1 MARKRIWKDWQPA
14 DASIPED
21 EREFTGK
28 VIQIINSDSLSV
40 DTGNGMKKIF
50 LSSIRPVRLDDID
63 ESIRAKVCFWPIFIC
78 NHDILLRY
86 RGSMCPESDKRTFTT
101 IEGYRLPEN

>member
-1 MARKRIWKDWQPA
+1 MASEGVLMSMKCQRAYNYTSDVSKYRNAEKSAKMARKRIWKDWQPA

-40 DTGNGMKKIF
+40 DTGSGMKKIF

-63 ESIRAKVCFWPIFIC
+63 ESIRAKVRI
-78 NHDILLRY
+78 
-86 RGSMCPESDKRTFTT
+86 
-101 IEGYRLPEN
+101 

>member
-63 ESIRAKVCFWPIFIC
+63 ESIRTKVRFLAEFLFVTGKQVSRFWT
-78 NHDILLRY
+78 
-86 RGSMCPESDKRTFTT
+86 PE
-101 IEGYRLPEN
+101 

>member
-63 ESIRAKVCFWPIFIC
+63 ESIRTKVHFKNIIFDLIFIR
-78 NHDILLRY
+78 NHGI
-86 RGSMCPESDKRTFTT
+86 T
-101 IEGYRLPEN
+101 LPGKQVSRMTKKW

>member
-40 DTGNGMKKIF
+40 DTGSGMKKIF

-63 ESIRAKVCFWPIFIC
+63 ESIRAKVRHVEINLEIR
-78 NHDILLRY
+78 LLTW
-86 RGSMCPESDKRTFTT
+86 KH
-101 IEGYRLPEN
+101 